1 MKKIPILLIFMAVS
15 MGVLSTSC
23 QKSID
28 VGATSAVKVANDWWC
43 QLTDTTG
50 QVLVSY
56 APFATYNTS
65 ENDDS
70 MWVDDNENL
79 YGFKVK
85 AKFNSDGTFETAS
98 SFNADYDPSN
108 PTDFPETVTITDGKV
123 LSNAAKSKTGVT
135 VDSIYMKIKFSG
147 DPDTYLIEGLAKTGW
162 DADNY

>member
-1 MKKIPILLIFMAVS
+1 MKKINILLVFMAVS
-15 MGVLSTSC
+15 MGMLFTSC
-23 QKSID
+23 QKSIN

-43 QLTDTTG
+43 KLLDSGG
-50 QVLVSY
+50 QVLVGY

-85 AKFNSDGTFETAS
+85 AKFNSDGTFETAN

-108 PTDFPETVTITDGKV
+108 PASFPETVTITEGKV

-135 VDSIYMKIKFSG
+135 VDSIYMEIKFSG
-147 DPDTYLIEGLAKTGW
+147 DTSTYLIEGLAKTGW